1 MAALE
6 LLPMSAPA
14 GAAAAVTGLRARV
27 ERRGSE
33 AAGYPLGPTHGYARK
48 AWAPKGRPRA
58 HLARADELVHGKEG
72 SFAKGARACVRAPGR
87 LVGCK
92 RKG

>member
-14 GAAAAVTGLRARV
+14 GATDAVEGLRVRV
-27 ERRGSE
+27 ERRASRGVCF
-33 AAGYPLGPTHGYARK
+33 GLGTGQGYALK

-58 HLARADELVHGKEG
+58 HLARADEFVHGMEG
-72 SFAKGARACVRAPGR
+72 SFAKGVRALCGR
-87 LVGCK
+87 PAARRL
-92 RKG
+92 